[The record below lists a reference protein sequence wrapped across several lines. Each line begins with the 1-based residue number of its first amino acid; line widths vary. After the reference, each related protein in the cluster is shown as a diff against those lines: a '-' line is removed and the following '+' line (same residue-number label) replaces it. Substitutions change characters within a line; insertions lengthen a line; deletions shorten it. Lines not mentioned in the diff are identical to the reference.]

1 MLAFGTLGTVASTSF
16 HRGSSGFITSVK
28 TIKLMNDSVNDVTA
42 NIEYTDGTTT
52 KIYDRYLL
60 LSGDA
65 LEISPS
71 YPIEYSGVN
80 QGLNIWADTA
90 NSINCFLQGV
100 ERAV

>member
-1 MLAFGTLGTVASTSF
+1 MLSYGTLGTTASASF
-16 HRGSSGFITSVK
+16 HRGSLGLTTSVK
-28 TIKLMNDSVNDVTA
+28 TIKLMNDSVNDVTVT
-42 NIEYTDGTTT
+42 IEYTDGTTI
-52 KIYDRYLL
+52 KVYDRYLL

-71 YPIEYSGVN
+71 YPIEYSGTV

-90 NSINCFLQGV
+90 FSINCFLQGV